1 MGRTAAGRGTAA
13 TAGMTAGITF
23 RNHDMGNG
31 LIDQM
36 IRIGRKAETA
46 VCPIG
51 FSVLPGLPPLLL
63 HRVAVHDA
71 DAWSSRRKQRHCQG
85 NQGF

>member
-1 MGRTAAGRGTAA
+1 MSVGEFSLVLLKFPSPAAEAAASGGMGRTAAGRGTAA
-13 TAGMTAGITF
+13 TAGMTVGITF

-51 FSVLPGLPPLLL
+51 F
-63 HRVAVHDA
+63 
-71 DAWSSRRKQRHCQG
+71 
-85 NQGF
+85 